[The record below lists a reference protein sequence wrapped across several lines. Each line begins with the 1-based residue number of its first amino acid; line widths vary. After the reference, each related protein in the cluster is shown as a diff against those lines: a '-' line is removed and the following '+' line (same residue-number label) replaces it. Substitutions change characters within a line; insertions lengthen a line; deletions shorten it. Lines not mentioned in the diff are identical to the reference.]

1 MSYRI
6 LKKKIALPFALC
18 LYSTDVRD
26 ISNNT
31 PNYRSISVNYT
42 RQKCNENL
50 KVLWKYVRCFIKK
63 NMPFVSLESSETY
76 EDRIKSFGLT
86 RKKYD
91 INFRYFSI
99 SPCKDYTL
107 VPPVLQCLDPF
118 FINAFI
124 QVCKKRVRRCDDFGI
139 GFKIVPSKKFFEVW
153 KEAEVRRDQVG

>member
-1 MSYRI
+1 
-6 LKKKIALPFALC
+6 
-18 LYSTDVRD
+18 
-26 ISNNT
+26 
-31 PNYRSISVNYT
+31 
-42 RQKCNENL
+42 
-50 KVLWKYVRCFIKK
+50 
-63 NMPFVSLESSETY
+63 MPFVSLESSETY

-118 FINAFI
+118 FINTFI

-153 KEAEVRRDQVG
+153 KEAEVRRDQVGWIGWARYDFKLQFMNFNHLPDSLAVGSVVSMKRNSLLR